1 MYKKVM
7 VPLDGSKL
15 AECIFPHLETVVKGC
30 KETPDVVLVQAV
42 EPISVPVGRE
52 VSQFSSINQVKEFEG
67 HRKTDAEKYLKDK
80 VAYLAGRGIDAKE
93 EIIFGKA
100 GDALTDYVKKNEID
114 LIVIATHGRSGIKQL
129 VLGSVAEHLIHSVT
143 VPVLMV
149 RP

>member
-15 AECIFPHLETVVKGC
+15 AECVFPHLETVVKGC
-30 KETPDVVLVQAV
+30 KETPDVVLVQSV

-52 VSQFSSINQVKEFEG
+52 VSQFSSINQVKEFEV
-67 HRKTDAEKYLKDK
+67 HRKTDAEIYLKEK
-80 VAYLAGRGIDAKE
+80 VAYLAGRGINAKA

-100 GDALTDYVKKNEID
+100 GEALADYAKKNGID
-114 LIVIATHGRSGIKQL
+114 LVVIATHGRSGFKQL
-129 VLGSVAEHLIHSVT
+129 VLGSVAERLVHTLI